1 MKAHGFTLI
10 ELMVA
15 VAILGILSAIAV
27 PKLFAF
33 KAKAV
38 MSEVTVQFASFERL
52 AEVHTATQASTPQSI
67 QELGLDIPSSRFFK
81 YNSFVEAK
89 ASGNGSNAGS
99 NKKNTGKNQGQGQQK
114 QVVCHNGH
122 SITIANPAV
131 YNAHLAHGDQAGECP
146 NSEAALVF
154 EAQSLQS
161 IASNCAAGST
171 LQVKANAQGT
181 ARVEVSGNCSEY
193 MVGHDH

>member
-38 MSEVTVQFASFERL
+38 MTEVTVQFSTFERL
-52 AEVHTATQASTPQSI
+52 VEVHTATSASALGSI
-67 QELGLDIPSSRFFK
+67 EELGLAVPRSRFFK
-81 YNSFVEAK
+81 YNSFTEAK
-89 ASGNGSNAGS
+89 KSGNSSNAGS
-99 NKKNTGKNQGQGQQK
+99 NKKNSGKNQGQEK
-114 QVVCHNGH
+114 QVVCHNSH

-131 YNAHLAHGDQAGECP
+131 YKAHLAHGDQAGEC
-146 NSEAALVF
+146 ATQDDALVF
-154 EAQSLQS
+154 EVVGLQS
-161 IASNCAAGST
+161 IASDCAKGST
-171 LQVKANAQGT
+171 LQAKANSQGT
-181 ARVEVSGNCSEY
+181 ARIEVSGNCSEY